1 MSNISRFIGNERG
14 DKICHE
20 DDGCPTELAVL
31 KRFWR
36 EQQASTLPE
45 EVANLVELLDEEE
58 VPYEDS
64 LGVALSLTGRTKQY
78 ANGKTATLR
87 EQVEKLTE
95 ESVVLRASSR
105 SKLETISSLE
115 LQVEKLTKE
124 RDDLRSRRCEVCGYL
139 EHERE
144 HTGCLREQ
152 LAALA
157 AQNEKFRETL
167 SRWRYQN
174 LSYNW
179 CCGNCGAVDGDE
191 HKEGCA
197 LSLPDLASPVLNR
210 IRAEAY
216 REAADIVEN
225 IDVYTFVHGGSSY
238 DDGGITLSSAATAI
252 RAKADE
258 YLISA
263 LDTRADELEKTN
275 G

>member
-87 EQVEKLTE
+87 EQVEKLT
-95 ESVVLRASSR
+95 
-105 SKLETISSLE
+105 KE
-115 LQVEKLTKE
+115 LDNVKQVEFPRRVQKVTDALKRKHEKE
-124 RDDLRSRRCEVCGYL
+124 
-139 EHERE
+139 
-144 HTGCLREQ
+144 

-157 AQNEKFRETL
+157 EQNEKMKDALKTVVDDAEECTDHDDWTAMLL
-167 SRWRYQN
+167 SMDAYHIASTCIEEIN
-174 LSYNW
+174 
-179 CCGNCGAVDGDE
+179 E
-191 HKEGCA
+191 
-197 LSLPDLASPVLNR
+197 LPDLASPVLNR
-210 IRAEAY
+210 IRAEGM
-216 REAADIVEN
+216 EMAAKWFNDHVDNRTDTWQAQE
-225 IDVYTFVHGGSSY
+225 
-238 DDGGITLSSAATAI
+238 LRRMAA
-252 RAKADE
+252 
-258 YLISA
+258 
-263 LDTRADELEKTN
+263 ELRKTN
-275 G
+275 D

>member
-115 LQVEKLTKE
+115 LQVEKLTNE
-124 RDDLRSRRCEVCGYL
+124 RDESRKWAAAQAKL
-139 EHERE
+139 INKQD
-144 HTGCLREQ
+144 EQ
-152 LAALA
+152 LLALA
-157 AQNEKFRETL
+157 EQNAKMRKVLLRLACLGNGDQYGNSIGNYIAQE
-167 SRWRYQN
+167 
-174 LSYNW
+174 
-179 CCGNCGAVDGDE
+179 
-191 HKEGCA
+191 A

-210 IRAEAY
+210 IRAEGM
-216 REAADIVEN
+216 RMAADICSEK
-225 IDVYTFVHGGSSY
+225 HS
-238 DDGGITLSSAATAI
+238 LSGAEEAI
-252 RAKADE
+252 RA
-258 YLISA
+258 
-263 LDTRADELEKTN
+263 RAAELEKTN
-275 G
+275 D

>member
-87 EQVEKLTE
+87 EQVEKLT
-95 ESVVLRASSR
+95 
-105 SKLETISSLE
+105 KE
-115 LQVEKLTKE
+115 LDNVKQVEFPRRVQKVTDALKRKHEKE
-124 RDDLRSRRCEVCGYL
+124 
-139 EHERE
+139 
-144 HTGCLREQ
+144 

-157 AQNEKFRETL
+157 EQNEKMRKVL
-167 SRWRYQN
+167 LR
-174 LSYNW
+174 LA
-179 CCGNCGAVDGDE
+179 CLGNGDQYGNSIGNYIAQE
-191 HKEGCA
+191 A
-197 LSLPDLASPVLNR
+197 LSLPNLASPVLNR
-210 IRAEAY
+210 IRAEGMRISTEIHECEDVLAQVGNSVWGEAY
-216 REAADIVEN
+216 QQGW
-225 IDVYTFVHGGSSY
+225 IDG
-238 DDGGITLSSAATAI
+238 TAKYRDVI
-252 RAKADE
+252 HA
-258 YLISA
+258 
-263 LDTRADELEKTN
+263 RADELEKSN

>member
-87 EQVEKLTE
+87 EQVEKLT
-95 ESVVLRASSR
+95 
-105 SKLETISSLE
+105 KE
-115 LQVEKLTKE
+115 LDNVKQVEFPRRVQKVTDALKRKHEKE
-124 RDDLRSRRCEVCGYL
+124 
-139 EHERE
+139 
-144 HTGCLREQ
+144 

-157 AQNEKFRETL
+157 EQNAKMRKVL
-167 SRWRYQN
+167 LRLACLGNGDQYGNSI
-174 LSYNW
+174 
-179 CCGNCGAVDGDE
+179 GNCIAQE
-191 HKEGCA
+191 A
-197 LSLPDLASPVLNR
+197 LSLPNLATPVLNR
-210 IRAEAY
+210 IRAEGM
-216 REAADIVEN
+216 RMAAEIVEN
-225 IDVYTFVHGGSSY
+225 TDVYTFVHGGSCY
-238 DDGGITLSSAATAI
+238 DDGGLTLSSAATAI
-252 RAKADE
+252 RSK
-258 YLISA
+258 
-263 LDTRADELEKTN
+263 ADELEQSK
-275 G
+275 

>member
-87 EQVEKLTE
+87 EQVEKLT
-95 ESVVLRASSR
+95 
-105 SKLETISSLE
+105 KE
-115 LQVEKLTKE
+115 LDNVKQVEFPRRVQKVTDALKRKHEKE
-124 RDDLRSRRCEVCGYL
+124 
-139 EHERE
+139 
-144 HTGCLREQ
+144 

-157 AQNEKFRETL
+157 EQNEKMRKVL
-167 SRWRYQN
+167 LRLACLGNGDQYGNSI
-174 LSYNW
+174 
-179 CCGNCGAVDGDE
+179 GNCIAQE
-191 HKEGCA
+191 A

-210 IRAEAY
+210 IRAEALNK
-216 REAADIVEN
+216 AAKWFNDNVDNRTDTWQAQE
-225 IDVYTFVHGGSSY
+225 
-238 DDGGITLSSAATAI
+238 LRRMAA
-252 RAKADE
+252 
-258 YLISA
+258 
-263 LDTRADELEKTN
+263 ELEKNN

>member
-87 EQVEKLTE
+87 EQVEKLT
-95 ESVVLRASSR
+95 
-105 SKLETISSLE
+105 
-115 LQVEKLTKE
+115 KE
-124 RDDLRSRRCEVCGYL
+124 RDALKTVPMKYRRMQFNAEMQEEVTQL
-139 EHERE
+139 Q
-144 HTGCLREQ
+144 EQ

-157 AQNEKFRETL
+157 EQNEKLRKVL
-167 SRWRYQN
+167 LRLACLGNGDQYGNSI
-174 LSYNW
+174 
-179 CCGNCGAVDGDE
+179 GNCIAQE
-191 HKEGCA
+191 A

-210 IRAEAY
+210 IRAEGMRMAG
-216 REAADIVEN
+216 DFVESPIGRKLESLN
-225 IDVYTFVHGGSSY
+225 
-238 DDGGITLSSAATAI
+238 DGPRQLAEGI
-252 RAKADE
+252 RA
-258 YLISA
+258 
-263 LDTRADELEKTN
+263 RAGDLEKN
-275 G
+275 DAL

>member
-87 EQVEKLTE
+87 EQVEKLT
-95 ESVVLRASSR
+95 
-105 SKLETISSLE
+105 KE
-115 LQVEKLTKE
+115 LDNVKQVEFPRRVQKVTDALKRKHEKE
-124 RDDLRSRRCEVCGYL
+124 
-139 EHERE
+139 
-144 HTGCLREQ
+144 

-157 AQNEKFRETL
+157 EQNAKLRKVL
-167 SRWRYQN
+167 LRLACLGNGDQYGNSI
-174 LSYNW
+174 
-179 CCGNCGAVDGDE
+179 GNCIAQE
-191 HKEGCA
+191 A

-210 IRAEAY
+210 IKAEAY
-216 REAADIVEN
+216 REAAMHCSK
-225 IDVYTFVHGGSSY
+225 HGSR
-238 DDGGITLSSAATAI
+238 T
-252 RAKADE
+252 ADE
-258 YLISA
+258 VSEDLFA
-263 LDTRADELEKTN
+263 NADELEQSK
-275 G
+275 

>member
-87 EQVEKLTE
+87 EQVEKLT
-95 ESVVLRASSR
+95 
-105 SKLETISSLE
+105 KE
-115 LQVEKLTKE
+115 LDNVKQVEFPRRVQKVTDALKRKHEKE
-124 RDDLRSRRCEVCGYL
+124 
-139 EHERE
+139 
-144 HTGCLREQ
+144 

-157 AQNEKFRETL
+157 EQNEKLRKVL
-167 SRWRYQN
+167 LRLACLGNGDQYGNSI
-174 LSYNW
+174 
-179 CCGNCGAVDGDE
+179 GNCIAQE
-191 HKEGCA
+191 A
-197 LSLPDLASPVLNR
+197 LSLPDLATPVLN
-210 IRAEAY
+210 ETKG
-216 REAADIVEN
+216 N
-225 IDVYTFVHGGSSY
+225 
-238 DDGGITLSSAATAI
+238 
-252 RAKADE
+252 K
-258 YLISA
+258 
-263 LDTRADELEKTN
+263 
-275 G
+275 

>member
-87 EQVEKLTE
+87 EQVEKLT
-95 ESVVLRASSR
+95 
-105 SKLETISSLE
+105 KE
-115 LQVEKLTKE
+115 LDNVKQVEFPRRVQKVTDALKRKHEKE
-124 RDDLRSRRCEVCGYL
+124 
-139 EHERE
+139 
-144 HTGCLREQ
+144 

-157 AQNEKFRETL
+157 EQNAKMRKVL
-167 SRWRYQN
+167 LRLACLGNGDQYGNSI
-174 LSYNW
+174 
-179 CCGNCGAVDGDE
+179 GNCIAQE
-191 HKEGCA
+191 A
-197 LSLPDLASPVLNR
+197 LSLPNLATPVLNR
-210 IRAEAY
+210 ILAEGMRMAG
-216 REAADIVEN
+216 DFVESPIGRKLESLN
-225 IDVYTFVHGGSSY
+225 
-238 DDGGITLSSAATAI
+238 DGPRQLAEGI
-252 RAKADE
+252 RA
-258 YLISA
+258 
-263 LDTRADELEKTN
+263 RADELEKES
-275 G
+275 GK